1 MVSFACHRLNLPC
14 STHFDRSLPANYFTT
29 AYETQRSYRS
39 TEWGE
44 ASDRNGGRWRH
55 ACWLIRFSRIRVRR
69 RGITGPAKVRPFR
82 DLAYWPR
89 ARPNYLALNFPSTP
103 PKPLISRGQTRVFPR
118 LKISRFAL
126 ERGRDSVVGKK
137 IIIFLELCIRRFN
150 FLESWTLVF
159 III

>member
-1 MVSFACHRLNLPC
+1 MKRN
-14 STHFDRSLPANYFTT
+14 
-29 AYETQRSYRS
+29 RSYRS

-82 DLAYWPR
+82 DLAYWRR

-103 PKPLISRGQTRVFPR
+103 PKPLISRGQTRAYPR

-126 ERGRDSVVGKK
+126 ERWWTRKLLFFSSFVYGGV
-137 IIIFLELCIRRFN
+137 IFWKAGHW
-150 FLESWTLVF
+150 FLL
-159 III
+159 